1 MSLRRI
7 ALSTV
12 SAIPLIA
19 SVFAQP
25 VPGTAQAQTTLPRES
40 VAGFNAPRGVA
51 IDRGGNVYIAD
62 YLNSTIRKIEPAG
75 VVTTLAGSARLPGTA
90 DGTGSE
96 ARFTHPTGL
105 AIDNGGN
112 IYVADSDNHTIRK
125 ITPTGKVTTLAGA
138 ARIAGSADGTGNEA
152 RFNQPLGVATD
163 STGNIYVADSL
174 NRTIRKITASGIVT
188 TLAGS
193 AGNRGSTDGTGGA
206 ARFDSPA
213 AVATDGDGNVYVSEM
228 FNNTIRKITPSGAV
242 MTLAG
247 VPGFFKTGSA
257 DGTGSAARFT
267 NPAGI
272 ATDRDGNIYVAD
284 WVNATIRK
292 ITPAGVVTTF
302 AGFPSKPK
310 TRAGG
315 RCCNVNGVGSAARF
329 AGPYGLA
336 TDSSGSIYV
345 ADAFDCTIRKITKD
359 GTVSTI
365 AGTPGIC
372 GTADGFAI
380 AVRPPP

>member
-1 MSLRRI
+1 
-7 ALSTV
+7 
-12 SAIPLIA
+12 
-19 SVFAQP
+19 
-25 VPGTAQAQTTLPRES
+25 

-51 IDRGGNVYIAD
+51 IDRGGNVYVAD
-62 YLNSTIRKIEPAG
+62 YYNSTIRKIDPAG

-105 AIDNGGN
+105 ATDSGGN
-112 IYVADSDNHTIRK
+112 LYVADTDNHTIRK
-125 ITPTGKVTTLAGA
+125 ITPTGTVTTFAGS
-138 ARIAGSADGTGNEA
+138 ARMAGSADGTGNAA
-152 RFNQPLGVATD
+152 RFNHPEGVATD
-163 STGNIYVADSL
+163 NTGNIYVADSV
-174 NRTIRKITASGIVT
+174 NRTIRKITASGVVT

-193 AGNRGSTDGTGGA
+193 AGKRGSTDGTGGA
-206 ARFDSPA
+206 ARFHSPE

-242 MTLAG
+242 TTLAG

-257 DGTGSAARFT
+257 DGTGSAARFN

-292 ITPAGVVTTF
+292 ITPTGVVTTF

-336 TDSSGSIYV
+336 TDSAGNVYV
-345 ADAFDCTIRKITKD
+345 ADTFDCTIRKITSE

-365 AGTPGIC
+365 AGSAGIC
-372 GTADGFAI
+372 GSADGFAT
-380 AVRPPP
+380 AVRPPS

>member
-7 ALSTV
+7 ALRSV
-12 SAIPLIA
+12 SSILLI
-19 SVFAQP
+19 VHP
-25 VPGTAQAQTTLPRES
+25 VLGTAHAQTALPHES
-40 VAGFNAPRGVA
+40 VAGFNSPRGVA
-51 IDRGGNVYIAD
+51 IDRGGNVYVAD
-62 YLNSTIRKIEPAG
+62 YYNNTIRKIEPAG

-96 ARFTHPTGL
+96 ARFDHPSGL
-105 AIDNGGN
+105 ATDSDDN
-112 IYVADSDNHTIRK
+112 IYVADSGNHTIRK
-125 ITPTGKVTTLAGA
+125 ITPTGTVTTLAGSA
-138 ARIAGSADGTGNEA
+138 HMAGSADGTGNAA
-152 RFNQPLGVATD
+152 RFNQPEGVATD
-163 STGNIYVADSL
+163 RTGNLYVADSV

-242 MTLAG
+242 TTLAG

-302 AGFPSKPK
+302 AGLPSKPK
-310 TRAGG
+310 TRQGG

-336 TDSSGSIYV
+336 TDSAGNIYV
-345 ADAFDCTIRKITKD
+345 ADTFDCTIRKITRE
-359 GTVSTI
+359 GMVSTI
-365 AGTPGIC
+365 AGSAGIC
-372 GTADGFAI
+372 GSADGFAS
-380 AVRPPP
+380 AVRPPS

>member
-12 SAIPLIA
+12 SAIVLIA

-25 VPGTAQAQTTLPRES
+25 GLAHAQSTLQHES
-40 VAGFNAPRGVA
+40 VARFNAPRGVA
-51 IDRGGNVYIAD
+51 IDRDGNVYVAD
-62 YLNSTIRKIEPAG
+62 YYNNTIRKIEPAG

-96 ARFTHPTGL
+96 ARFDHPSGL
-105 AIDNGGN
+105 ATDSGGN

-125 ITPTGKVTTLAGA
+125 VTPTGKVTTLAGS
-138 ARIAGSADGTGNEA
+138 ARIAGAADGTGNAA
-152 RFNQPLGVATD
+152 RFNEPSGVATD

-193 AGNRGSTDGTGGA
+193 AGNRGSTDGTGAA
-206 ARFDSPA
+206 ARFDFPA

-247 VPGFFKTGSA
+247 APGFLKTGTA
-257 DGTGSAARFT
+257 DGTGSAARFN
-267 NPAGI
+267 NPAGL
-272 ATDRDGNIYVAD
+272 ATDQGGNVYVAD

-336 TDSSGSIYV
+336 TDSAGNIYV
-345 ADAFDCTIRKITKD
+345 ADTFDCTIRKITKER
-359 GTVSTI
+359 TVSTI
-365 AGTPGIC
+365 AGSAGIC
-372 GTADGFAI
+372 GTADGLAS
-380 AVRPPP
+380 AVRPPSL